1 MPDGL
6 ARAYADYRAGARRR
20 FQQAQQDGAAM
31 SGPACDP
38 GLREPCA
45 DEHEPRTY
53 ITEVSVPDPG
63 DGGIQRL
70 HSRMLEP
77 EPEARAEAGR

>member
-1 MPDGL
+1 M
-6 ARAYADYRAGARRR
+6 
-20 FQQAQQDGAAM
+20 GAAM
-31 SGPACDP
+31 SDAARDP